1 MKPRKTL
8 ILLVVF
14 AVLLAAVMLV
24 ERRGKKTS
32 EAKEKE
38 NYLVDIAAADV
49 EKLELKTAAPGGTAA
64 TAAGPIA
71 FAKNDKGE
79 WQITAP
85 LAAKADPTE
94 AGSLVD
100 AFAKLR
106 IDRVVDKAPADLK
119 TYEIPKSEV
128 TLWVKGRP
136 SPVRVLIGMEN
147 PLDKSLFAKRDDD
160 AKIVLLPSSLTSILG
175 KTLFDFREKDVF
187 KFDTAEVKSVHLQFK
202 DTEWQAARTDG
213 PWSLTVPVKALA
225 ARSPLDTLLDSLS
238 SVKAKEFLAEEKKPE
253 DMKKFG
259 LDKPEIRVTLGM
271 PASGKTVVFDFRK
284 EGDKAYATTS
294 GSTKIIA
301 VETSTLTGFEKTLAD
316 VRDKKVADI
325 LSWEADRAAF
335 KEGALSLAAVKEKT
349 GTDEKWVLET
359 PAKDAADGTKVEA
372 FIRKIE
378 GLEAAGFVD
387 APKDFSSYGL
397 EPPVAEARI
406 RTKDAENKVKETVIL
421 IGREDKEKKQVA
433 VRNAALDYLF
443 LVEASFLA
451 DLPKDAKD
459 WKPEPPKDAASGEKK

>member
-1 MKPRKTL
+1 MKPKKTL
-8 ILLVVF
+8 ILLAVF
-14 AVLLAAVMLV
+14 AILLAAVMLV

-38 NYLVDIAAADV
+38 SYLVDVAAADV
-49 EKLELKTAAPGGTAA
+49 EKLEIKAAAPAGTAA

-71 FAKNDKGE
+71 LAKNDKGD

-85 LAAKADPTE
+85 LAAKADASE
-94 AGSLVD
+94 ASSLVD

-106 IDRVVDKAPADLK
+106 FDRVVDKAPADLK

-136 SPVRVLIGMEN
+136 APVRVLIGMEN
-147 PLDKSLFAKRDDD
+147 PLDKSLFAKREDDP
-160 AKIVLLPSSLTSILG
+160 KVVLLPSSLSSTLN
-175 KTLFDFREKDVF
+175 KTVFDLREKDVF
-187 KFDTAEVKSVHLQFK
+187 KFDTAEVKSVHLKFK
-202 DTEWQAARTDG
+202 DNEWQAARTDG
-213 PWSLTVPVKALA
+213 GWSLTAPVKSLA
-225 ARSPLDTLLDSLS
+225 ARSPLDTLLDSLAGI
-238 SVKAKEFLAEEKKPE
+238 KAKEFLVEEKKPE
-253 DMKKFG
+253 DVKKLG
-259 LDKPEIRVTLGM
+259 LDKPALEVTLGM
-271 PASGKTVVFDFRK
+271 PASGKSVVFDFGT
-284 EGDKAYATTS
+284 EGEKSLATTS

-301 VETSTLTGFEKTLAD
+301 VESSVLTGLEKTLAD

-325 LSWEADRAAF
+325 LSWEADRAVF
-335 KEGALSLAAVKEKT
+335 KEGTLSLAAVKEKA
-349 GTDEKWVLET
+349 GTEENWVLET

-387 APKDFSSYGL
+387 APKSLSPYGL

-406 RTKDAENKVKETVIL
+406 RTKDAENKVKETVIF

-443 LVEASFLA
+443 LVDSTFLA

-459 WKPEPPKDAASGEKK
+459 WKPEPPKAPAPGEKK